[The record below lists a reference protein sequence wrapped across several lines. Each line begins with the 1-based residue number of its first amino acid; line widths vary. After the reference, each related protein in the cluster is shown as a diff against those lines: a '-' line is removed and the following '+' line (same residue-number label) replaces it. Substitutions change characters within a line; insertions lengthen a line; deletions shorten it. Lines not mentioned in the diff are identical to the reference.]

1 MSTSVKL
8 SEKDKEKL
16 EKLQALVTLKA
27 GEKVT
32 QQELLSTLIREAL
45 AKDDEFVKKMVKT
58 NIPMSDQEYERIL
71 TLVEDW
77 GVETSWEEI
86 DQTLYGSETK
96 RIKAETQ

>member
-45 AKDDEFVKKMVKT
+45 AKDDEIVKKMFKT
-58 NIPMSDQEYERIL
+58 KIPISDQEYERIL
-71 TLVEDW
+71 ALVEDW
-77 GVETSWEEI
+77 GIETSWEEI
-86 DQTLYGSETK
+86 DQILYGVETRCRK
-96 RIKAETQ
+96 VET